1 MGRNDNKSACG
12 GGVRDMTNKKLTA
25 VLFVAAAL
33 MCLYGAYS
41 GETETVYQK
50 AANICMECIGI
61 G

>member
-1 MGRNDNKSACG
+1 MKA
-12 GGVRDMTNKKLTA
+12 MTNKKLTIL
-25 VLFVAAAL
+25 LFAAAAL

-41 GETETVYQK
+41 GEAETVYQK

>member
-1 MGRNDNKSACG
+1 
-12 GGVRDMTNKKLTA
+12 MTNKKLTA